1 MSERRGAQLYWA
13 ELQEGEEEKAERLLR
28 EELAR
33 RKWSGKGLAQRL
45 KTDRRKVRIP
55 LRFRNETTMT
65 METMEWIARR
75 LVMGE
80 WKHAEE
86 RAATGR

>member
-65 METMEWIARR
+65 MEWIARR

-80 WKHAEE
+80 CKHAEE
-86 RAATGR
+86 RAATGQ